1 MFQFYSLNLIFKSIR
16 FKRRFVA
23 KNDLKKAIIKKNTKK
38 KKHETTMV
46 AALSWVKHHQYSTSW
61 TAITSLYRGEQ

>member
-1 MFQFYSLNLIFKSIR
+1 MP
-16 FKRRFVA
+16 

-46 AALSWVKHHQYSTSW
+46 AALLWVKHHQYSTSW
-61 TAITSLYRGEQ
+61 TLALHHIEESNRRTGREEKLCK

>member
-1 MFQFYSLNLIFKSIR
+1 LKSDSIG
-16 FKRRFVA
+16 A
-23 KNDLKKAIIKKNTKK
+23 ASQNDLKKAIIIIKKNTKM

-46 AALSWVKHHQYSTSW
+46 AALSWVKHHQYSMSW